1 MGPMQPELWKALAA
15 MAPVILQRPL
25 KEQRYIVWTCVHSPY
40 AFSLA
45 RNQSD
50 LEVYEGETVCNV
62 ICVNCFISNCF
73 DGNDYN
79 NKVVM
84 IIKQPPYWMV
94 PIKLEGQ
101 WFDDYA
107 LKILY
112 ELNGL
117 ISQPEIHCSS
127 GFGNNCLDY
136 HNCISPGFCCCPVK
150 RHVYGLVC
158 QSAVQE
164 YLHISYYTW
173 KL

>member
-1 MGPMQPELWKALAA
+1 MPFCWPE
-15 MAPVILQRPL
+15 I
-25 KEQRYIVWTCVHSPY
+25 
-40 AFSLA
+40 
-45 RNQSD
+45 SD
-50 LEVYEGETVCNV
+50 LEVSEGKTVYNV

-117 ISQPEIHCSS
+117 ISRP
-127 GFGNNCLDY
+127 
-136 HNCISPGFCCCPVK
+136 K
-150 RHVYGLVC
+150 RFIAVC
-158 QSAVQE
+158 R
-164 YLHISYYTW
+164 LPW
-173 KL
+173 WLRD